1 MATPIITIDN
11 FGDLN
16 KEVENLQN
24 LASLA
29 GACFG
34 GHVYITGEKAI
45 ERFLKEYA
53 PAAKI
58 EKARDIKT
66 DGKTSAEILPYIMV
80 NIEGDSRREKGIVCS
95 DCYYNIFSII
105 KYNGEYYELLRQY
118 NENTGSIALHNDPF
132 QEELRPYL
140 PYGWEK
146 SNPAPNKVGTIT
158 DAKLNEW
165 IKWLNKRR
173 GVAQAIC
180 NERTAGVQ
188 AFMARINQMDPTQY
202 DKFKI
207 SANEGTIVKN
217 GLEYKFIFEEGGHI
231 HQQIKVHYSAH
242 NDLDTFLKMIAGT
255 FTTSEKIY
263 WTI

>member
-24 LASLA
+24 LALLA

-34 GHVYITGEKAI
+34 GHVYITGKKAI

-53 PAAKI
+53 PAALI
-58 EKARDIKT
+58 LKARDIKT
-66 DGKTSAEILPYIMV
+66 YGKTSAEILPYIMV

-105 KYNGEYYELLRQY
+105 KYNGEYYELFRQY

-132 QEELRPYL
+132 QKELRPYL

-173 GVAQAIC
+173 ATAQAIY
-180 NERTAGVQ
+180 NERRGGVL
-188 AFMARINQMDPTQY
+188 AFMARLNQMDPTQF
-202 DKFKI
+202 DKFKV
-207 SANEGTIVKN
+207 SPNGGEIVKN
-217 GLEYKFIFEEGGHI
+217 GLEFTYKVEEDGNI
-231 HQQIKVHYSAH
+231 RQSIKVHYSAGW
-242 NDLDTFLKMIAGT
+242 DLDTFLKMAAGT
-255 FTTSEKIY
+255 YKPTKKIY
-263 WTI
+263 

>member
-24 LASLA
+24 CALL
-29 GACFG
+29 GGCCLG

-53 PAAKI
+53 PNAKT
-58 EKARDIKT
+58 ENARQIQT

-80 NIEGDSRREKGIVCS
+80 NIEGDSRREKGIVGS

-105 KYNGEYYELLRQY
+105 KYNGEHYELLRQY
-118 NENTGSIALHNDPF
+118 NENTGRIYLHNDPCLN
-132 QEELRPYL
+132 ELRDYL

-146 SNPAPNKVGTIT
+146 ENPAPNKVGTIT

-173 GVAQAIC
+173 GVAQAVY
-180 NERTAGVQ
+180 NERTEGVS
-188 AFMARINQMDPTQY
+188 AFMARINQMDPTQF
-202 DKFKI
+202 DKFKV
-207 SANEGTIVKN
+207 NPNGGEIVKN
-217 GLEYKFIFEEGGHI
+217 GLEYNFKVEPDGHI
-231 HQQIKVHYSAH
+231 REKIEIHYRTHS
-242 NDLDTFLKMIAGT
+242 NLDTFLKMIAGT
-255 FTTSEKIY
+255 YKPSEKIY
-263 WTI
+263 